1 MSIFDQFPILET
13 ERLLLRQIQPQ
24 DSTALFVILSD
35 AEVTRYLGVQPLY
48 SMDEV
53 EGLLPLFHLPY
64 QTQSGIRWAITP
76 KSGPDAGKLIG
87 TCGLHRWQPDH
98 YRAEI
103 GYELARAYW
112 GQGIMGA
119 ALNTIL
125 DFGFSTL
132 GLNRIAAE
140 VWAANTRSAR
150 FLEKQRFQ
158 SEGLLRQAEFVEG
171 AFQDILIYAILKKE
185 FNQA

>member
-1 MSIFDQFPILET
+1 VSIFDQFPILET
-13 ERLLLRQIQPQ
+13 ECLFLRQIQPQ
-24 DSTALFVILSD
+24 DSTALFAILSD
-35 AEVTRYLGVQPLY
+35 TEVTRYLGIQTLH

-53 EGLLPLFHLPY
+53 EGILPLFNLPY
-64 QTQSGIRWAITP
+64 QTQSGVRWAITP

-87 TCGLHRWQPDH
+87 TCGLHRWHPDH

-119 ALNTIL
+119 SLNTIL
-125 DFGFSTL
+125 DFGFSAL

-140 VWAANTRSAR
+140 VWAENTCSAR
-150 FLEKQRFQ
+150 FLEKQGFQ
-158 SEGLLRQAEFVEG
+158 LEGLLRQAEFAEG
-171 AFQDILIYAILKKE
+171 AFQDILIYAILKKD
-185 FNQA
+185 FNLR